1 MDANLIIRILVLVAV
16 LINQVLVAMGKNPLP
31 FADETIY
38 EIASVVVT
46 VAVTVYNAWKNN
58 NVTNFAKIA
67 QKVLDALKKGQI
79 TIEAVETLL
88 NESEE
93 VTEEY
98 EEETEEF
105 EDVESEV
112 E

>member
-1 MDANLIIRILVLVAV
+1 MDTNLIIRIVVLAAVLV
-16 LINQVLVAMGKNPLP
+16 NQVLVAIGKNPLP

-38 EIASVVVT
+38 ELASVIVT
-46 VAVTVYNAWKNN
+46 VTVTVYNAWKNN

-88 NESEE
+88 SENTEDE
-93 VTEEY
+93 VDY
-98 EEETEEF
+98 EG
-105 EDVESEV
+105 ESEV

>member
-1 MDANLIIRILVLVAV
+1 MDTNLIIRIVVLAAVLV
-16 LINQVLVAMGKNPLP
+16 NQVLVAIGKNPLP

-38 EIASVVVT
+38 ELASVIVT
-46 VAVTVYNAWKNN
+46 VAVTVYSAWKNN
-58 NVTNFAKIA
+58 NITNFAKIA

-88 NESEE
+88 NEN
-93 VTEEY
+93 TEE
-98 EEETEEF
+98 EF
-105 EDVESEV
+105 LESEV

>member
-1 MDANLIIRILVLVAV
+1 MDTNLIIRIIVLMAALTNQALVAF
-16 LINQVLVAMGKNPLP
+16 GKNPLP
-31 FADETIY
+31 FADDTIY
-38 EIASVVVT
+38 ELASIIVT
-46 VAVTVYNAWKNN
+46 ISVTFYAAWKNN

-88 NESEE
+88 NKS
-93 VTEEY
+93 TEE
-98 EEETEEF
+98 TTTT
-105 EDVESEV
+105 ESEV

>member
-1 MDANLIIRILVLVAV
+1 MDTNLIIRIVVLVAV
-16 LINQVLVAMGKNPLP
+16 LVNQVLVAVGKNPLP

-38 EIASVVVT
+38 ELASVIVT
-46 VAVTVYNAWKNN
+46 VTVTVYNAWKNN

-88 NESEE
+88 SENTEDE
-93 VTEEY
+93 VDY
-98 EEETEEF
+98 EG
-105 EDVESEV
+105 ESEV

>member
-1 MDANLIIRILVLVAV
+1 MDTNLIIRIVVLVAV
-16 LINQVLVAMGKNPLP
+16 LVNQVLVAIGKNPLP

-38 EIASVVVT
+38 ELASVIVT
-46 VAVTVYNAWKNN
+46 VTVTVYNAWKNN
-58 NVTNFAKIA
+58 NVTNFARIA

-88 NESEE
+88 SENTEDE
-93 VTEEY
+93 VDY
-98 EEETEEF
+98 EG
-105 EDVESEV
+105 ESEV

>member
-1 MDANLIIRILVLVAV
+1 MDTGLIIRIVVLVAALV
-16 LINQVLVAMGKNPLP
+16 NQVLVAAGKNPLP

-38 EIASVVVT
+38 ELASVIVT
-46 VAVTVYNAWKNN
+46 IVAAGCATWKNN
-58 NVTNFAKIA
+58 NVTNFAKVA

-88 NESEE
+88 EE
-93 VTEEY
+93 NTDD
-98 EEETEEF
+98 
-105 EDVESEV
+105 EDDHESEV

>member
-1 MDANLIIRILVLVAV
+1 MDANLIIRIIVLVAV

-38 EIASVVVT
+38 EIASVIAT
-46 VAVTVYNAWKNN
+46 VAVSVYNAWKNN

-67 QKVLDALKKGQI
+67 QKVLDSLKKGQV

-88 NESEE
+88 ND
-93 VTEEY
+93 T
-98 EEETEEF
+98 EEETEKEC
-105 EDVESEV
+105 D
-112 E
+112 